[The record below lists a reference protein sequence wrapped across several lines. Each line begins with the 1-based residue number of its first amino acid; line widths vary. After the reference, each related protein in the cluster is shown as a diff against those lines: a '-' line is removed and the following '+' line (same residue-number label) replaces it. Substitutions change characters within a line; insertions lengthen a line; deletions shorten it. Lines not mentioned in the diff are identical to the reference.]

1 MTMGASSLSGP
12 ATATGGTD
20 SPEAV
25 RLSRRMVTI
34 AAVSQNVAIGLTF
47 GSFGTLVV
55 GIERTMHVG
64 RGLSTLGAALAILT
78 MGLLSPFLGALMQRF
93 GLRTLLMAGAV
104 ATAVGYAVA
113 ATATGI
119 VGLLLA
125 YAVFIGPG
133 IALLGMAVPSALVA
147 NWFVAGRGR
156 ALGIVNMPLV
166 VAALPPIAAMLMLS
180 FGLRGTYITLAVIA
194 VALVPLLLLVI
205 DKPEQVGLTARGGG
219 GTHDGPGEPAMGI
232 GALIRTRDYWLLG
245 GAAAILGG
253 AGASLATHIV
263 ALAIGQGVAPPL
275 AATLLSVLGGA
286 GVLGSL
292 GYGSLADRIGG
303 WRALSLNAAIQAVL
317 WLGLLV
323 PMAFPLR
330 MLLVAAI
337 GLNSGGMVAS
347 IVTAYSQRF
356 GPASIGG
363 ALGLWS
369 LVSLPFTVAMP
380 PLTGALYV
388 AAGNYGLAFSIQI
401 ALFCVAAVAPWL
413 GSFRRAKG

>member
-1 MTMGASSLSGP
+1 MTMLSASTMGP
-12 ATATGGTD
+12 GTTATGTD

-25 RLSRRMVTI
+25 RLSRRMVAI
-34 AAVSQNVAIGLTF
+34 AALSQNIAVGLTF

-55 GIERTMHVG
+55 AIERTMHVG

-78 MGLLSPFLGALMQRF
+78 MGLLSPFLGALMHRF
-93 GLRTLLMAGAV
+93 GLRKLLIAGAV
-104 ATAVGYAVA
+104 FTAAGYAA
-113 ATATGI
+113 AAAATGI
-119 VGLLLA
+119 VSLLLA

-147 NWFVAGRGR
+147 NWFIAGRGR

-166 VAALPPIAAMLMLS
+166 VAALPPLAAIMMLS
-180 FGLRGTYITLAVIA
+180 FGLRGTYCALAAIA
-194 VALVPLLLLVI
+194 LALVPLLLLVI
-205 DKPEQVGLTARGGG
+205 DKPEQAGLTARGHGG
-219 GTHDGPGEPAMGI
+219 AHDGPREPALGI
-232 GALIRTRDYWLLG
+232 GALVRTRDYWLLG
-245 GAAAILGG
+245 GAAAVLGG

-263 ALAIGQGVAPPL
+263 PLAIGQGVAPSL

-286 GVLGSL
+286 GIAGSL
-292 GYGSLADRIGG
+292 GYGTLADRIGG
-303 WRALSLNAAIQAVL
+303 WRALSLNAAIQGVL

-337 GLNSGGMVAS
+337 GVNAGGMVAS

-401 ALFCVAAVAPWL
+401 ALFGVAAIAPWF
-413 GSFRRAKG
+413 GSFRRALR